1 MYECDNGFGLNPGP
15 VTRMCE
21 GDDSSVVG
29 TFDGSPP
36 TCEGMSFCLTQNARV
51 FL

>member
-15 VTRMCE
+15 VTRMCG

-36 TCEGMSFCLTQNARV
+36 TCEGMSFCLTQYD
-51 FL
+51 